1 MRPHRRQPTRLLW
14 PWDSPGKNT
23 GVGCHFLLQCMKV
36 KSESE
41 IAQSCLSLCDPMDCS
56 LPGSSVHGIFQARVL
71 EWSAIAFSGGLVLD
85 DLYYIEVYSRYILFT
100 QMVKSLPAVQE
111 TQVRFLG
118 QEDPLEKE
126 MATHTSILAWRI
138 LWTEEPGGLVHGVT
152 KSQTRLS
159 N

>member
-1 MRPHRRQPTRLLW
+1 M
-14 PWDSPGKNT
+14 
-23 GVGCHFLLQCMKV
+23 CE
-36 KSESE
+36 SESE
-41 IAQSCLSLCDPMDCS
+41 FAQLCPTPSDLMDCS
-56 LPGSSVHGIFQARVL
+56 LPGSSDHGIFQARVL
-71 EWSAIAFSGGLVLD
+71 EWDAIAFSSELVLD
-85 DLYYIEVYSRYILFT
+85 DLYYIEVYSLYILFT
-100 QMVKSLPAVQE
+100 QMVK
-111 TQVRFLG
+111 VRFLG